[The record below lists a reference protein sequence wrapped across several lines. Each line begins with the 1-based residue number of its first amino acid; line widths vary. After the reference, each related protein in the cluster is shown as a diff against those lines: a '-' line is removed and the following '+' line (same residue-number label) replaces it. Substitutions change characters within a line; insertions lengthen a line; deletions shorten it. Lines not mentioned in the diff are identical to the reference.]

1 MHNRKT
7 PALPHRPV
15 AWERRHVVLM
25 VHRVD
30 WVDHHVGLEQVHYMT
45 DRLTDK
51 FARQL
56 IDSLHH
62 FGSAQSNPVLHL
74 LNNQPPV
81 DKSRYPDEALGFGND
96 QWRVFYHC
104 HESDAQHG
112 DEHGHFHFFTR
123 SPSGDNDSSE
133 WSHLVALSMD
143 NMGQPIQWCMVNQWV
158 TGGDWFLNEW
168 LAATFEQLTT
178 ANEQGL
184 FEKWSQA
191 MLCLYKDEIAYLL
204 RRRDKSFAF
213 LCNQADLKS
222 CFEDR
227 NIYLLSVETVSLIEK
242 LQHSL
247 DTEVKTTEQDDHVA

>member
-1 MHNRKT
+1 
-7 PALPHRPV
+7 
-15 AWERRHVVLM
+15 M

-30 WVDHHVGLEQVHYMT
+30 WVDHHAGLEQVHHMT

-56 IDSLHH
+56 IDCLHR
-62 FGSAQSNPVLHL
+62 FGSAQSNPVLDL
-74 LNNQPPV
+74 LDSQPPI

-143 NMGQPIQWCMVNQWV
+143 NMGQPIQWFMVNQWV

-168 LAATFEQLTT
+168 LATTFEQLTT